1 MLYELNLH
9 WHGPRL
15 DHSRQNTAMHPH
27 TVLIADD
34 DRLLRESLSD
44 VLISWGCTTHQV
56 GTGGSAI
63 DVLRSQPCDLLLSDI
78 DMPDMSGF
86 ELLSW
91 VHEHPT
97 VPHTPASARGWQ
109 LPVVL
114 MSARADRELGR
125 VALGAGAMVLLSKPV
140 EIGRLSTLVH
150 QLFDR

>member
-1 MLYELNLH
+1 
-9 WHGPRL
+9 
-15 DHSRQNTAMHPH
+15 MHPH

-34 DRLLRESLSD
+34 DRLLRESLSELL
-44 VLISWGCTTHQV
+44 VGLGCTTHHV

-63 DVLRSQPCDLLLSDI
+63 DVLRSTPCDLLLSDI

-97 VPHTPASARGWQ
+97 CPHVPASAAGWQ
-109 LPVVL
+109 IPVVL

-125 VALGAGAMVLLSKPV
+125 VALHAGAMELLHKPV
-140 EIGRLSTLVH
+140 EIDRLSTLVH